1 MQGTQYHIVKYLLI
15 IHTMDS
21 LGAVLSLQQSDALDS
36 FPKMWYHVFLW
47 ALFSSILVHTVAA
60 LIAFLTL
67 RKHKFGKYFPIAIL
81 LMGVLTPAVTGI
93 VSSAAIA
100 FVYRASSYPMNPL
113 IALFWGC
120 GQTFIMGCMGFTRI
134 LATL

>member
-1 MQGTQYHIVKYLLI
+1 
-15 IHTMDS
+15 MDPIGS
-21 LGAVLSLQQSDALDS
+21 MFGFGWSKPLNTFS
-36 FPKMWYHVFLW
+36 KMWYQVFLW
-47 ALFSSILVHTVAA
+47 ALFSSVVVHTVAA

-67 RKHKFGKYFPIAIL
+67 RKHKYGKYFPLAIL
-81 LMGVLTPAVTGI
+81 IMGVLTPALTGI

-100 FVYRASSYPMNPL
+100 YVYRASSYPMNPL
-113 IALFWGC
+113 HALFWGC

>member
-1 MQGTQYHIVKYLLI
+1 
-15 IHTMDS
+15 MDS
-21 LGAVLSLQQSDALDS
+21 LGLTLQQPLNTFS
-36 FPKMWYHVFLW
+36 KMWYYVFMS
-47 ALFSSILVHTVAA
+47 ALVSSIVVHTIAA

-67 RKHKFGKYFPIAIL
+67 RKHKFGKYFPIAII
-81 LMGVLTPAVTGI
+81 LMGILTPAVTGS

-113 IALFWGC
+113 YALFWGC